1 MRHHLLWQKLSC
13 IEVTTKLLNLLINTY
28 AKLHSTGRGHYGS
41 FRCDISVQQG
51 CPSSSILFTLF
62 TCDLL
67 DALKGCSGV
76 ILASHRI
83 PVLMFA
89 NDLVLLADI

>member
-1 MRHHLLWQKLSC
+1 MPSC
-13 IEVTTKLLNLLINTY
+13 IRLEGGTT
-28 AKLHSTGRGHYGS
+28 AS
-41 FRCDISVQQG
+41 FRCDIGVRQG

-76 ILASHRI
+76 ILASRRI
-83 PVLMFA
+83 PVLMFV